1 LKVWKWYLSP
11 SQPSPVGRA
20 NKNKLKNGSQ
30 KVSPTGGDLEGAL
43 LMRRS
48 FIIFYALITYALAEL
63 TWWAYL
69 LVKAMPSSFAMIMGE
84 GSVFIFVFFVG
95 AYSLHRS
102 ILKERKLQE
111 QKKNFLLSVT
121 HELKSPLASI
131 KILLQTI
138 QKRDLTKQ
146 QMLDFIGKS
155 LMDIERLD
163 DMVENMLLASKIDNR
178 SYTFPKDK
186 FNLSVLVDSIVNRLQ
201 ITKCESNQQVIDAEI
216 EPKVEITGD
225 RFALTSVVTNLI
237 ENAIKYSGPCETVAV
252 KLFSKDDKVYLQV
265 ADHGIGIAEQE
276 KGRIFDK
283 FYRVGSE
290 DTRNTKGTGL
300 GLYIVKEVL
309 DKHQASI
316 KVKDN
321 RPVGSIFEVVFD

>member
-1 LKVWKWYLSP
+1 
-11 SQPSPVGRA
+11 
-20 NKNKLKNGSQ
+20 
-30 KVSPTGGDLEGAL
+30 
-43 LMRRS
+43 MRRS
-48 FIIFYALITYALAEL
+48 FIIFYALIIYALSEL
-63 TWWAYL
+63 IWWGYL
-69 LVKAMPSSFAMIMGE
+69 LVKLMPSSLGMILGE
-84 GSVFIFVFFVG
+84 GSIFIIVFFVG
-95 AYSLHRS
+95 AYFLHRS
-102 ILKERKLQE
+102 IMRERKLQE

-138 QKRDLTKQ
+138 QKRHLTREQ
-146 QMLDFIGKS
+146 ILDFIGKS

-178 SYTFPKDK
+178 SYTFPKAK
-186 FNLSVLVDSIVNRLQ
+186 FSLSVLVDSIVNRLQ
-201 ITKCESNQQVIDAEI
+201 ITKCEGTQQIIDAEI

-225 RFALTSVVTNLI
+225 KFALTSVVTNLI

-252 KLFSKDDKVYLQV
+252 KLFSRDGKIMLEV
-265 ADHGIGIAEQE
+265 ADHGIGIADQE
-276 KGRIFDK
+276 KTRIFDR

-290 DTRNTKGTGL
+290 ETRNTKGTGL

-309 DKHQASI
+309 DKHNASI

>member
-1 LKVWKWYLSP
+1 MGNMK
-11 SQPSPVGRA
+11 
-20 NKNKLKNGSQ
+20 
-30 KVSPTGGDLEGAL
+30 
-43 LMRRS
+43 RS
-48 FIIFYALITYALAEL
+48 FVIFYALIIYALAEL
-63 TWWAYL
+63 IWWGYL
-69 LVKAMPSSFAMIMGE
+69 LIKMMPSSLGMIMGE
-84 GSVFIFVFFVG
+84 GLIFIVVFFVG

-102 ILKERKLQE
+102 INRERKLQE

-138 QKRDLTKQ
+138 QKRELTKEQ
-146 QMLDFIGKS
+146 ALNFIDKS

-201 ITKCESNQQVIDAEI
+201 ITKCESNQQIIDAEI
-216 EPKVEITGD
+216 EPKIQITGD
-225 RFALTSVVTNLI
+225 KFALTSVVTNLI

-252 KLFSKDDKVYLQV
+252 KLFSKEDKIYLQV
-265 ADHGIGIAEQE
+265 ADHGIGIADQE
-276 KGRIFDK
+276 KNRIFDK

-309 DKHQASI
+309 EKHQANI

>member
-1 LKVWKWYLSP
+1 
-11 SQPSPVGRA
+11 
-20 NKNKLKNGSQ
+20 
-30 KVSPTGGDLEGAL
+30 
-43 LMRRS
+43 MRRS
-48 FIIFYALITYALAEL
+48 FIIFYALIIYALTEL
-63 TWWAYL
+63 IWWGYL
-69 LVKAMPSSFAMIMGE
+69 LVKLMPSSLAMIVGE
-84 GSVFIFVFFVG
+84 GSIFILVFSVG
-95 AYSLHRS
+95 AFWLHRS
-102 ILKERKLQE
+102 IKRERKLQE

-138 QKRDLTKQ
+138 QKRTLTKEQ
-146 QMLDFIGKS
+146 AMDFIGKA
-155 LMDIERLD
+155 LTDIERLD

-201 ITKCESNQQVIDAEI
+201 LTKCDSNQQVIDAEI
-216 EPKVEITGD
+216 EPKIQITGD
-225 RFALTSVVTNLI
+225 KFALTSVVTNLI
-237 ENAIKYSGPCETVAV
+237 ENAIKYSGPCEIVNV
-252 KLFSKDDKVYLQV
+252 KLFSKDGRIVLEV
-265 ADHGIGIAEQE
+265 ADHGIGIADSE
-276 KGRIFDK
+276 KSRIFDK

-309 DKHQASI
+309 EKHEASI

-321 RPVGSIFEVVFD
+321 RPVGSIFEVVFS

>member
-1 LKVWKWYLSP
+1 
-11 SQPSPVGRA
+11 
-20 NKNKLKNGSQ
+20 
-30 KVSPTGGDLEGAL
+30 
-43 LMRRS
+43 MRRS
-48 FIIFYALITYALAEL
+48 FIIFYGLITYALAEL
-63 TWWAYL
+63 IWWAYL
-69 LVKAMPSSFAMIMGE
+69 LLKAMPSSYAMIMGE

-95 AYSLHRS
+95 AYSLHKS

-138 QKRDLTKQ
+138 QKRDLTKSQ
-146 QMLDFIGKS
+146 VLDFIGKS

-163 DMVENMLLASKIDNR
+163 DMVENMLLASKIDNS
-178 SYTFPKDK
+178 SYTFPKDM
-186 FNLSVLVDSIVNRLQ
+186 FSLSVLVDSIVNRLQ
-201 ITKCESNQQVIDAEI
+201 ITKCEGTQQIIDAEI
-216 EPKVEITGD
+216 EPKIQISGD
-225 RFALTSVVTNLI
+225 KFALTSVVTNLI

-252 KLFSKDDKVYLQV
+252 KLFTKDSRVFLQV
-265 ADHGIGIAEQE
+265 ADHGIGIADQE
-276 KGRIFDK
+276 KGKIFDK

-321 RPVGSIFEVVFD
+321 RPAGSIFEVVFD

>member
-1 LKVWKWYLSP
+1 
-11 SQPSPVGRA
+11 
-20 NKNKLKNGSQ
+20 
-30 KVSPTGGDLEGAL
+30 
-43 LMRRS
+43 M
-48 FIIFYALITYALAEL
+48 
-63 TWWAYL
+63 
-69 LVKAMPSSFAMIMGE
+69 LVKLMPSSLGMIMGE
-84 GSVFIFVFFVG
+84 GSIFIIVFFVG
-95 AYSLHRS
+95 AYWLHRS
-102 ILKERKLQE
+102 FNRERKLQE

-138 QKRDLTKQ
+138 QKRDLNKQ

-178 SYTFPKDK
+178 SYTFPKAK

-201 ITKCESNQQVIDAEI
+201 ITKCEGTQQIIDAEI
-216 EPKVEITGD
+216 TPKIEITGD
-225 RFALTSVVTNLI
+225 KFALTSVVTNLI
-237 ENAIKYSGPCETVAV
+237 ENAMKYSGQCETVGV
-252 KLFSKDDKVYLQV
+252 KLFSKEDKVFLQV
-265 ADHGIGIAEQE
+265 ADHGIGIADDE
-276 KGRIFDK
+276 KSRIFDK

-290 DTRNTKGTGL
+290 NTRNTKGTGL

-321 RPVGSIFEVVFD
+321 RPTGSIFEVIFD

>member
-1 LKVWKWYLSP
+1 MKRPFV
-11 SQPSPVGRA
+11 
-20 NKNKLKNGSQ
+20 
-30 KVSPTGGDLEGAL
+30 
-43 LMRRS
+43 
-48 FIIFYALITYALAEL
+48 IFYATVIYALAQL
-63 TWWAYL
+63 IWWGYR
-69 LVKAMPSSFAMIMGE
+69 LVILQPNRIGMVLSE
-84 GSVFIFVFFVG
+84 GSVFLIVFFLG
-95 AYSLHRS
+95 AYSLHKS
-102 ILKERKLQE
+102 INKERKLME

-138 QKRDLTKQ
+138 QKRDLTKAQ
-146 QMLDFIGKS
+146 VLDFIDKS
-155 LMDIERLD
+155 LLDVERLD

-178 SYTFPKDK
+178 SYTFPKAK

-201 ITKCESNQQVIDAEI
+201 ISKCDCNQQIINAEI
-216 EPKVEITGD
+216 EPKIEITGD
-225 RFALTSVVTNLI
+225 KFALTSVVTNLV
-237 ENAIKYSGPCETVAV
+237 ENAVKYSSPCETVNV
-252 KLFSKDDKVYLQV
+252 KLFEKDGKIYFQV
-265 ADHGIGIAEQE
+265 ADHGIGIADDE
-276 KGRIFDK
+276 KSRIFDK

-321 RPVGSIFEVVFD
+321 RPAGSVFEVVFA